1 MDTAVQTPRRTP
13 VAKLLLQLVGGMVV
27 GGAFGAAIALFAMD
41 SLSRLELGVAGKLGL
56 AAAVVIAFPLLV
68 GVHELGHL
76 LGGMAAGFRPLL
88 FMVGPLRV
96 EREGER
102 FRVKLAFKGALF
114 GGMAACVPTDT
125 RDLRR
130 RTLWLIAGGPLASFI
145 AGAVL
150 LVLRP
155 VLDAPPVADTLLL
168 ATGVISLLIWVVS
181 AIPSTASG
189 FYSDGARI
197 IRLVRGGADVER
209 EVASLAIIGLSMG
222 GARPRDW
229 SPELVA
235 RASAGEPD
243 TLFGVVG
250 RIYAF
255 AHEMDAGRA
264 DAARAHMEAA
274 VAAAEILP
282 KQARPGLMLQA
293 ALFAARVDRDAARAR
308 GFMERAAGG
317 VMEQAHSRPLAEAAI
332 AWAEGDRARAA
343 ERLDAA
349 EAALDHTSDPGA
361 SRMAADE
368 IAGLR
373 RGIAA

>member
-1 MDTAVQTPRRTP
+1 MNTAVQSPRRTP
-13 VAKLLLQLVGGMVV
+13 VAKLLLQMAGGMAA
-27 GGAFGAAIALFAMD
+27 GAAFGAVVAVYAMH
-41 SLSRLELGVAGKLGL
+41 SLPKLELGPAGKLGI
-56 AAAVVIAFPLLV
+56 AAALVIAFPLLV
-68 GVHELGHL
+68 GMHELGHL
-76 LGGMAAGFRPLL
+76 LGGVAAGFRPLL

-114 GGMAACVPTDT
+114 GGLAACAPTDT

-130 RTLWLIAGGPLASFI
+130 RTLWLIAGGPLASFA
-145 AGAVL
+145 AGVL
-150 LVLRP
+150 LLGLRS

-168 ATGVISLLIWVVS
+168 GTGAISLLIWLAS
-181 AIPSTASG
+181 AIPSTAGG

-209 EVASLAIIGLSMG
+209 EVACLAIIGLSMG

-243 TLFGVVG
+243 TLFGVAG
-250 RIYAF
+250 RIYAYS
-255 AHEMDAGRA
+255 HEVDAGRVE
-264 DAARAHMEAA
+264 AARAHIEAA
-274 VAAAEILP
+274 VAAAEVLP
-282 KQARPGLMLQA
+282 RQARPGLMLQA
-293 ALFAARVDRDAARAR
+293 ALFAARVERDAARAR
-308 GFMERAAGG
+308 AFLERAAGG
-317 VMEQAHSRPLAEAAI
+317 VMLQAHSRPLAEAAI

-349 EAALDHTSDPGA
+349 EAALGHASDPGGA
-361 SRMAADE
+361 LMAADQM
-368 IAGLR
+368 AGLR
-373 RGIAA
+373 REMAA

>member
-1 MDTAVQTPRRTP
+1 MDAAIQTPRRKSA
-13 VAKLLLQLVGGMVV
+13 AKVLQMAGGMVV
-27 GGAFGAAIALFAMD
+27 GAAFGAGITFFGMDALD
-41 SLSRLELGVAGKLGL
+41 RLDLGPLATLAL
-56 AAAVVIAFPLLV
+56 AAAVVMSFPLLV

-102 FRVKLAFKGALF
+102 FRTKLSFKGALF
-114 GGMAACVPTDT
+114 GGLAACVPTDT

-130 RTLWLIAGGPLASFI
+130 RTLWLIAGGPLASLA
-145 AGAVL
+145 AGAL
-150 LVLRP
+150 LLGVRAAA
-155 VLDAPPVADTLLL
+155 DAPPLAETLLL
-168 ATGVISLLIWVVS
+168 ITGAVSLLIFAVS
-181 AIPSTASG
+181 ATPTTAAG

-209 EVASLAIIGLSMG
+209 EVACLAIIGLSMG

-229 SPELVA
+229 NRELVA
-235 RASAGEPD
+235 QGAAGEPD
-243 TLFGVVG
+243 TLFGVAG
-250 RIYAF
+250 RMYGH
-255 AHEMDAGRA
+255 AHELDAGRL
-264 DAARAHMEAA
+264 DAARAHLDAA
-274 VAAAEILP
+274 LAAAEILP

-308 GFMERAAGG
+308 GFLDQVEGG
-317 VMEQAHSRPLAEAAI
+317 VMQQAHSRPLAEAAI

-349 EAALDHTSDPGA
+349 EAALPHASDPGSA
-361 SRMAADE
+361 LMAAE
-368 IAGLR
+368 QMASLR
-373 RGIAA
+373 REMAA

>member
-13 VAKLLLQLVGGMVV
+13 VARLLLQLVGGMAV
-27 GGAFGAAIALFAMD
+27 GAVFGAAIAHFAMD
-41 SLSRLELGVAGKLGL
+41 SLPKLELGLAGKMGL

-114 GGMAACVPTDT
+114 GGLAACAPTDT
-125 RDLRR
+125 HDLRR
-130 RTLWLIAGGPLASFI
+130 RTLWLIAGGPIASLA
-145 AGAVL
+145 AGVL
-150 LVLRP
+150 LLALRA

-168 ATGVISLLIWVVS
+168 ATGVISLLIFMAS
-181 AIPSTASG
+181 AIPSNTAG

-209 EVASLAIIGLSMG
+209 EVACLAIIGLSMG
-222 GARPRDW
+222 GDRPRDW

-235 RASAGEPD
+235 RAAAGEPD
-243 TLFGVVG
+243 TLFGVAG
-250 RIYAF
+250 RMYAYV
-255 AHEMDAGRA
+255 HEMDAGRV
-264 DAARAHMEAA
+264 DAARAHIETA
-274 VAAAEILP
+274 VAAAEVLP
-282 KQARPGLMLQA
+282 KQVRPGLMLLA
-293 ALFAARVDRDAARAR
+293 AVFAARVDRDAGRAR
-308 GFMERAAGG
+308 DFLDRAAGG
-317 VMEQAHSRPLAEAAI
+317 VMLQAHSRPLAEAAI

-349 EAALDHTSDPGA
+349 EAALAHASDPGGA
-361 SRMAADE
+361 RMAADQVAELRRE
-368 IAGLR
+368 IA
-373 RGIAA
+373 A